1 MAKRAHQRKGSGRGA
16 AERAGPRKVSARRLP
31 ARTSSAREEKRD
43 VELVRLNKYLADH
56 GVASRRA
63 SDQLIVAGK
72 VTIDGEPITELGTK
86 VDPALQK
93 VEVDGFILRPEGS
106 ARRYYLLNKPSG
118 VVCTNERRETRPR
131 AIDLITDRD
140 AGRIYTVG
148 RLDEE
153 STGLILLTNDGEFA
167 LHVAHPRYGVPK
179 TYRVKLQ
186 GRITDEAVQKVRQGI
201 YLSEGRTGGAR
212 ILVKRRTPK
221 VSTLAVTLREGRNRE
236 VRRIFARVGYKVLG
250 LERTDIGPLNS
261 RGLGS
266 GKWRALSREEVE
278 SLLHDSV
285 RADSRLRP
293 DADIEEADRP
303 PGRSTGRRIGRGAGR
318 ATGARRAGARR
329 GGPRRSGAR
338 RGAGAR
344 RGTSARR
351 GGTRRGGGGRRR

>member
-1 MAKRAHQRKGSGRGA
+1 MAKKAHKQKSSGRGA
-16 AERAGPRKVSARRLP
+16 SDGPGPRKVTGRRLP
-31 ARTSSAREEKRD
+31 ARTSSAREEKRGA
-43 VELVRLNKYLADH
+43 ELVRLNKFLADH

-63 SDQLIVAGK
+63 SDELIVAGK
-72 VTIDGEPITELGTK
+72 VTIDGEPVTELGTK
-86 VDPALQK
+86 VDPHVQK

-106 ARRYYLLNKPSG
+106 ARRYYLLNKPAG

-186 GRITDEAVQKVRQGI
+186 GKITDEAVQKVRQGV

-221 VSTLAVTLREGRNRE
+221 TSTLAVTLMEGRNRE
-236 VRRIFARVGYKVLG
+236 VRRIFARVGYKVMS
-250 LERTDIGPLNS
+250 LERTDIGP
-261 RGLGS
+261 
-266 GKWRALSREEVE
+266 KVE
-278 SLLHDSV
+278 SGY
-285 RADSRLRP
+285 RP
-293 DADIEEADRP
+293 DADVEEADP
-303 PGRSTGRRIGRGAGR
+303 HLGRSAGRPAGRR
-318 ATGARRAGARR
+318 TGARR
-329 GGPRRSGAR
+329 GGARRSASRRSSPR
-338 RGAGAR
+338 RGAGA
-344 RGTSARR
+344 GR
-351 GGTRRGGGGRRR
+351 GGTRRGGARRGGSGRGGGGRRR